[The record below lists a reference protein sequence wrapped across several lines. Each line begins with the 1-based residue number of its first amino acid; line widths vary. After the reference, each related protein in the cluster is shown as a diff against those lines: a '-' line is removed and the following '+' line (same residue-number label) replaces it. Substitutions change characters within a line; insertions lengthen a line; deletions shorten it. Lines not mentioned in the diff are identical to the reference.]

1 MRPFSAFT
9 YIRSNKMRSLV
20 LVMMMSFITACFI
33 GGMYVYN
40 PLEIFEVSWEDS
52 NRFLL
57 VTTRGSSN
65 DAIDEYHQMQ
75 RELSDNLPATAQE
88 IIHVNFCYVS
98 YDSLMQYN
106 CTTECLCFQSEEQFE
121 LFRERTHLIPDD
133 VVLHDGEYAFSE
145 LLANNKGLKVGD
157 YINNSELK
165 LGAIFD
171 KPGMRAF
178 RLKDDEGTDCTLIL
192 GNDGNCSQQLH
203 EDLEN
208 LSHTLS
214 KKYPHLYVYTPSTLM
229 EDVRE
234 QSAFM
239 FYIFGAIIL
248 VLAVVLLVT
257 INAAFTAA
265 YDKRKHEFAIYKAI
279 GFTKWQIFKKIASE
293 VLILNT
299 AAIVLGAIVN
309 GAVIL
314 VLNQVLWSSGQH
326 FYQINGE
333 AVTGTVITE
342 VLIVS
347 LIILMNWRKVRKC
360 EVTEE

>member
-1 MRPFSAFT
+1 M
-9 YIRSNKMRSLV
+9 
-20 LVMMMSFITACFI
+20 
-33 GGMYVYN
+33 
-40 PLEIFEVSWEDS
+40 
-52 NRFLL
+52 
-57 VTTRGSSN
+57 
-65 DAIDEYHQMQ
+65 
-75 RELSDNLPATAQE
+75 
-88 IIHVNFCYVS
+88 
-98 YDSLMQYN
+98 
-106 CTTECLCFQSEEQFE
+106 
-121 LFRERTHLIPDD
+121 
-133 VVLHDGEYAFSE
+133 
-145 LLANNKGLKVGD
+145 GD

-360 EVTEE
+360 EVTDE